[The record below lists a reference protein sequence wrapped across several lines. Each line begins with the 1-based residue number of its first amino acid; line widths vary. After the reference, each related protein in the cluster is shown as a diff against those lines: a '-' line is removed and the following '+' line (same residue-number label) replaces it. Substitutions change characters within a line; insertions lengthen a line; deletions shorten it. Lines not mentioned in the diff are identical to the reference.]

1 MTKGLLT
8 TFPTFS
14 SQYLNIVS
22 MSNTST
28 KILIETSKGLL
39 SLKQISEISGI
50 ELPIIRNRYY
60 RGKRGDE
67 LFAPKTNAPV
77 MLEYN
82 GKPLPI
88 SEVSEITGISI
99 QALYQRYKKKGLS
112 GDALYAPQKILHEPE
127 YYIGKKFGR
136 LTVLSILDTKENRR
150 YRCTCI
156 CECGKEKEYSL
167 HRVYSGLVQSCGC
180 LKGQQSITHNMS
192 KTKEHKAWRHIKER
206 CLNKS
211 CHAYAKY
218 GGRGIEICERWKH
231 SFENFYKDMGP
242 APSPKHTVD
251 RINVNGNYEPTN
263 CRWATRTQQNRNRT
277 NTAYATYRGQTKSLP
292 EWAALLGVSSDR
304 LRQAYNKGADMTKYF
319 DNIRIGKLKRIP
331 Y

>member
-88 SEVSEITGISI
+88 SEVSEITG
-99 QALYQRYKKKGLS
+99 
-112 GDALYAPQKILHEPE
+112 
-127 YYIGKKFGR
+127 
-136 LTVLSILDTKENRR
+136 LDIYCQGTQGEM
-150 YRCTCI
+150 
-156 CECGKEKEYSL
+156 YSWD
-167 HRVYSGLVQSCGC
+167 VSGLRLYRVDQIIDVVTS
-180 LKGQQSITHNMS
+180 
-192 KTKEHKAWRHIKER
+192 ER
-206 CLNKS
+206 NNLIRFNGS
-211 CHAYAKY
+211 QLAYL
-218 GGRGIEICERWKH
+218 EER
-231 SFENFYKDMGP
+231 
-242 APSPKHTVD
+242 
-251 RINVNGNYEPTN
+251 NGNGGEVFSWTG
-263 CRWATRTQQNRNRT
+263 
-277 NTAYATYRGQTKSLP
+277 NTLFQ
-292 EWAALLGVSSDR
+292 
-304 LRQAYNKGADMTKYF
+304 LRQHCAELVPVGRNPAGFPEAYQGLADAKF
-319 DNIRIGKLKRIP
+319 RS
-331 Y
+331 